1 MSQATIGSSMSGIN
15 WNMKTVSGKIV
26 SIHPGLGFT
35 IVKDLYYYLII
46 DNFAEG
52 EKPFNN
58 HIEGSPPEYMNICLS
73 KATVMFWLDKGM
85 AKSTIYGKEIR
96 QKQLIDPMAYEG
108 LVTGFKMAPL
118 IKPTLL
124 NHADEANNFY
134 LKFGTFPGESDHGN
148 AAPLP
153 FTAMIIQEEKRQ
165 MDDWH
170 LERAKLQKA
179 GTPIEGNYVYYFLD
193 CGHKL
198 RVEQN
203 GQKISLIHF
212 NYFGIHR
219 TPYASPALTFTLN
232 APPQFTGLDLNSEA
246 EAHEA
251 EAHEA
256 HETPSCAGQKTFN
269 LMNLTA
275 AALIEGIEEAHWE
288 QRRIRS
294 TADTAHSWH
303 NDPAYKN
310 SMDWVDAAWDEIQ
323 ARREEEGT
331 YDNSTAFSAED
342 EDAVESHY

>member
-1 MSQATIGSSMSGIN
+1 MSGTN
-15 WNMKTVSGKIV
+15 WNLKPVSGTIV

-35 IVKDLYYYLII
+35 VVKDLYYYLII

-52 EKPFNN
+52 EKVFTN
-58 HIEGSPPEYMNICLS
+58 HVEGFPQEYMNICLS
-73 KATVMFWLDKGM
+73 KATVMFWLSQGP

-124 NHADEANNFY
+124 NHDDEANNFY
-134 LKFGTFPGESDHGN
+134 LKFGTFPGDSDHGN

-153 FTAMIIQEEKRQ
+153 FTSMMIQTEKRQ
-165 MDDWH
+165 MDDTQ
-170 LERAKLQKA
+170 LERAKHQM
-179 GTPIEGNYVYYFLD
+179 TTVIEGSYTYHFLE

-198 RVEQN
+198 RVEQD

-219 TPYASPALTFTLN
+219 SPYASPTLTFALG
-232 APPQFTGLDLNSEA
+232 APPQFTGLDLDA
-246 EAHEA
+246 EVET
-251 EAHEA
+251 HEA
-256 HETPSCAGQKTFN
+256 HACPGQKTFN

-294 TADTAHSWH
+294 TTAAWH
-303 NDPAYKN
+303 IDPAYNK

-323 ARREEEGT
+323 ARREDEGT
-331 YDNSTAFSAED
+331 CDNSVAFSPED
-342 EDAVESHY
+342 MPEDTVESHY